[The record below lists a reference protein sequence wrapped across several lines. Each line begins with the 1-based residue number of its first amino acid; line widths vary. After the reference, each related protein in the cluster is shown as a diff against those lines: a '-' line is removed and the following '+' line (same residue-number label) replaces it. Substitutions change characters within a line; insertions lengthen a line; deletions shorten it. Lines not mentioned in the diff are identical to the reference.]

1 MDSDD
6 IIKTDTFNLSAARHP
21 GGFFR
26 NTNTAATAAT
36 AVTAVT
42 AVTPSPAAQT
52 DTFSLDADPGVPPL
66 NPTSSTSSDRIV
78 SWNSTVAEQNEAEQ
92 KHIAARDKT
101 RKLKE
106 TLNNEVCS

>member
-26 NTNTAATAAT
+26 NTNTAATAAP
-36 AVTAVT
+36 